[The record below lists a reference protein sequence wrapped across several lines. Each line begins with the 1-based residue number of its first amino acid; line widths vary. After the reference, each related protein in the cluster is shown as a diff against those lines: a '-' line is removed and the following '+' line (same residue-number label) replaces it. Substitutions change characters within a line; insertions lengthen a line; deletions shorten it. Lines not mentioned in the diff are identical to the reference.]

1 MHRLIFPSL
10 AGAALAALLP
20 ATTFSVPAAATLA
33 QQTAPDALK
42 EALQVLASN
51 PRDFDA
57 LMKAGQASVTLGDLQ
72 AAGGFFGRAADL
84 RPDDPR
90 PQAGMGAAMAQAG
103 EAERALAYFAAAEE
117 RGGTP
122 SQFGVDRGLA
132 YDLRGNLKAAE
143 AEYRAGLGRERDA
156 DARRRLALN
165 LAMQGERT
173 AAIAFLQPLLN
184 KGDSGA
190 QRSRAFVL
198 ALTGDLDGAR
208 RAIDYAMP
216 GTGDQIDPFLRML
229 PSLGSAQK
237 AAAVHLGRF
246 PTTADR
252 SADQGNTTPPTPP
265 RTQTRVAE
273 ATPTP
278 PPAPRRS
285 SPTRAQRAPERT
297 AERSDPPAQS
307 SSTRPRR
314 VFKEITIERP
324 TPHGVDR
331 RYELV
336 EITDAGK
343 PEAPGD
349 ARDALAPRPSLGE
362 RDETQRPAQAPGFSL
377 PSGETARESRVD
389 RVDLPPATPPELETD
404 ARTEQTRLA
413 SIDETLSNLPPPAP
427 RPKYEAPPAP
437 QPKVETAPPQRA
449 AAPDI
454 GVTGTHWVQLA
465 GGRQDAMSY
474 EWRRLRRA
482 ANGALDGQK
491 GHVTQGVEFFRLLVG
506 PFDNRA
512 QAQEMVNKLKA
523 QGVDSFAW
531 QRNPARLKIE
541 EL

>member
-1 MHRLIFPSL
+1 MHKMTFPYL

-20 ATTFSVPAAATLA
+20 ATTFTVPAAAVT
-33 QQTAPDALK
+33 QQQSAPDALK

-57 LMKAGQASVTLGDLQ
+57 LLKAGQASVTLGDLQ

-122 SQFGVDRGLA
+122 TQFGVDRGLA
-132 YDLRGNLKAAE
+132 YDLQGNLKAAE
-143 AEYRAGLGRERDA
+143 AEYRASLGRERDA

-184 KGDSGA
+184 QGDSGA

-246 PTTADR
+246 PTSADR
-252 SADQGNTTPPTPP
+252 SNAPTPTSP
-265 RTQTRVAE
+265 PQRTETRVAE

-285 SPTRAQRAPERT
+285 APTRAPQRT
-297 AERSDPPAQS
+297 AERSDPPAQT
-307 SSTRPRR
+307 SSTPPRR
-314 VFKEITIERP
+314 VFKQVTIERP
-324 TPHGVDR
+324 TPHGIDR

-343 PEAPGD
+343 PEEPGNS
-349 ARDALAPRPSLGE
+349 RDSLAPRPSVSE
-362 RDETQRPAQAPGFSL
+362 RTAASRQAEEPGFSL
-377 PSGETARESRVD
+377 PSVDTARESRVD
-389 RVDLPPATPPELETD
+389 RVDLPPAAEPALE
-404 ARTEQTRLA
+404 AEAGAEETRLA
-413 SIDETLSNLPPPAP
+413 SIDETLSKLPPPAP

-437 QPKVETAPPQRA
+437 KPKFETAPPQRA

-454 GVTGTHWVQLA
+454 GVAGTHWVQLA

-491 GHVTQGVEFFRLLVG
+491 GHVTQGVDFFRLLVG

-512 QAQEMVNKLKA
+512 QAQEMVNKLRA
-523 QGVDSFAW
+523 QGVDSFTW